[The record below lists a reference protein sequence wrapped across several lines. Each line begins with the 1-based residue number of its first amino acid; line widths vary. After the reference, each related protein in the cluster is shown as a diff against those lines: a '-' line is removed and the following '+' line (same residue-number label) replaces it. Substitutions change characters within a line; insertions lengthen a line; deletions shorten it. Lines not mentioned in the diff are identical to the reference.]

1 LKEELAM
8 STGTVPPGWHPD
20 PSNPGGAVRWWD
32 GSSWTAHTQLVPTA
46 SPYGSPSPTPYSA
59 GAYGPAEP
67 SFAKRNSKSLTA
79 LGVVAVYIVLALST
93 GIVFIGILPVLM
105 AVRATKRKEQLAPVA
120 IIAAVIAVG
129 VALLAFT

>member
-1 LKEELAM
+1 M
-8 STGTVPPGWHPD
+8 TTNTVPPGWHPD
-20 PSNPGGAVRWWD
+20 PSNPSGAVRWWD
-32 GSSWTAHTQLVPTA
+32 GSSWTAHTQQVPIA
-46 SPYGSPSPTPYSA
+46 SPYGSPVVGPTPYSA
-59 GAYGPAEP
+59 GMYGQVEP

-79 LGVVAVYIVLALST
+79 MGVVAIYIALALST

-129 VALLAFT
+129 VALLAFK